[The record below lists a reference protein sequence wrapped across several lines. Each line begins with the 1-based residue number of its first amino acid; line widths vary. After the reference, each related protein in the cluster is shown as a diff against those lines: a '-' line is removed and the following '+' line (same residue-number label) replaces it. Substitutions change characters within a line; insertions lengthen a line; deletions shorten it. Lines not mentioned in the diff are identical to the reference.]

1 MAASRIVAALIL
13 FSATVV
19 AQPPAQILFSIKVT
33 DQAGGTVPA
42 AMIQIISSSSQTK
55 FEIKTNSRGEA
66 VLSLDPGAYTVWV
79 RSSGFKTWRSTFDL
93 QRDSSRS
100 ITAVLWIASNGS
112 PIVIPV
118 YLGPEIE
125 RQSLL
130 ATIPLESLESIT
142 VLTARATQET
152 GPYASPGSLAQ
163 LCSRLRL
170 YKSRE
175 SAEPAEGNWIATF
188 RSDCG
193 YSDTTRSR
201 GRARWRFR
209 IPKSDIKSE
218 EQI

>member
-19 AQPPAQILFSIKVT
+19 AQPPAQILFNVKVA

-125 RQSLL
+125 RQPLL

-142 VLTARATQET
+142 VLTARATQ
-152 GPYASPGSLAQ
+152 
-163 LCSRLRL
+163 
-170 YKSRE
+170 K
-175 SAEPAEGNWIATF
+175 
-188 RSDCG
+188 
-193 YSDTTRSR
+193 
-201 GRARWRFR
+201 RAHTHR
-209 IPKSDIKSE
+209 
-218 EQI
+218 QVH